1 MKRVNWK
8 INKKGCNGICH
19 YMEKYLWIL
28 TNFTLVRSADA
39 VVKTESSRS

>member
-8 INKKGCNGICH
+8 INKKKAVMECH

-28 TNFTLVRSADA
+28 ANFTLVRSADA
-39 VVKTESSRS
+39 MVKTESSRS